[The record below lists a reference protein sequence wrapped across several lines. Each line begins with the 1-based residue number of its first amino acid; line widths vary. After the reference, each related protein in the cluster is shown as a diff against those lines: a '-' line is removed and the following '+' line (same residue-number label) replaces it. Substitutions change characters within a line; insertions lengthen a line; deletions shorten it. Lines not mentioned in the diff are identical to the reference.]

1 MVGYQL
7 QQKYT
12 DMIKLW
18 ERRIYLVNL
27 MIGYTEPK
35 IKKQTIYNYRN
46 LYKLMSVAPK
56 LLNCCVNMTILLKT
70 IKFFLITLKKM
81 KNRYL
86 EKTSFILHAKTVF
99 LTFIENN
106 T

>member
-7 QQKYT
+7 QQKHT

-35 IKKQTIYNYRN
+35 IKKQTIYTYRN

-56 LLNCCVNMTILLKT
+56 LLNCCVNMTNIVKNYQILLDNFK
-70 IKFFLITLKKM
+70 
-81 KNRYL
+81 
-86 EKTSFILHAKTVF
+86 
-99 LTFIENN
+99 ENEEQIP
-106 T
+106 